1 MENNKL
7 KLLYGKEFV
16 QFNNGAILI
25 KADRAIKIQTTNE
38 DISIKNIEKIESV
51 IEDGKFIILEY
62 SRVVRSTRLKTRRII
77 DTETGRSAYGDVRV
91 ISKHRI
97 VHSRV
102 GIVNNRIIKISE
114 VGYRNLLSVLD
125 ERLNESVSVS
135 FSRDYNVEVK
145 SVEQELTEFNV
156 FITDLEVVATNI
168 YSTIANN
175 IKLKVFI
182 NDMTGTASITSTD
195 NRPGWE
201 VIGEKWKTD

>member
-62 SRVVRSTRLKTRRII
+62 SRVARSTRLKTRRII

-125 ERLNESVSVS
+125 KN
-135 FSRDYNVEVK
+135 
-145 SVEQELTEFNV
+145 
-156 FITDLEVVATNI
+156 
-168 YSTIANN
+168 
-175 IKLKVFI
+175 
-182 NDMTGTASITSTD
+182 
-195 NRPGWE
+195 
-201 VIGEKWKTD
+201 